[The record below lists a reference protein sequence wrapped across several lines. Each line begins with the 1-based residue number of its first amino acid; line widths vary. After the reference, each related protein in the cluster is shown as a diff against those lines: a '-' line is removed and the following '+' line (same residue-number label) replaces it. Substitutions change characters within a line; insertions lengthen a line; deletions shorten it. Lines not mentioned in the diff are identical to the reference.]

1 MLVGIL
7 ALQGDFFAHASAL
20 SDLSVDARYIRNPLD
35 LDGIE
40 GLIIP
45 GGESTVMSL
54 LVQSSG
60 LYAPLIE
67 LLESG
72 LPVLATCAGV
82 IMLSREIVDGRD
94 DQISFGALDVSI
106 ERNGYGRQLQSFE
119 TDIPLYT
126 GSFHAVFIRAP
137 RILKVGPD
145 VEVLATIP
153 SHPLPSHQVPS
164 NFILNRPTLA
174 TVPSHPLP
182 SATRPRHLDY
192 SCQAGAAAADLQK
205 VGGLQEIG
213 WRGSGDGQDNERII
227 GEGIADEGRAG
238 RDSVDVVM
246 CRQGP
251 ILACTFHPELTP
263 DRRVHSIF
271 VDQVKRSRIQ
281 W

>member
-20 SDLSVDARYIRNPLD
+20 SDLSVDARYIRNPSD

-153 SHPLPSHQVPS
+153 SHPLPS
-164 NFILNRPTLA
+164 
-174 TVPSHPLP
+174 
-182 SATRPRHLDY
+182 ATRPRHLDY
-192 SCQAGAAAADLQK
+192 SCQAGGAAADLQK

>member
-7 ALQGDFFAHASAL
+7 ALQGDFFAHASSL
-20 SDLSVDARYIRNPLD
+20 NDLSVETRYIRSPSD

-40 GLIIP
+40 GLVIP

-54 LVQSSG
+54 LIQSSG
-60 LYAPLIE
+60 LYVPLIE
-67 LLESG
+67 LLKSR

-106 ERNGYGRQLQSFE
+106 KRNGYGRQLQSFE
-119 TDIPLYT
+119 ADISFSA

-153 SHPLPSHQVPS
+153 SHPLPS
-164 NFILNRPTLA
+164 
-174 TVPSHPLP
+174 
-182 SATRPRHLDY
+182 ATRPRYFDHSYRTED
-192 SCQAGAAAADLQK
+192 AVADLQK
-205 VGGLQEIG
+205 VGGLQETD
-213 WRGSGDGQDNERII
+213 WRGSGDGQYSEPVIDESMV
-227 GEGIADEGRAG
+227 DEGGAD
-238 RDSVDVVM
+238 RDGVDVVM